1 MDTISNETLT
11 NISSRFARGES
22 SVDDVPLLLSHAVQ
36 LKIDLEFE
44 RRNVKRAEAYC
55 SNMIETLREERDMLK
70 ALLSNLL
77 ARLHRDGGHYEAEH
91 GTAKAVVDAEKNWII
106 LRQVD
111 EARAAEIARLR
122 SALHHISLDEYESS
136 SSDTEKVHIHGRLA
150 RKALKGDE
158 P

>member
-1 MDTISNETLT
+1 MTTECGRCN
-11 NISSRFARGES
+11 
-22 SVDDVPLLLSHAVQ
+22 
-36 LKIDLEFE
+36 
-44 RRNVKRAEAYC
+44 
-55 SNMIETLREERDMLK
+55 ETLREERDVLK

-91 GTAKAVVDAEKNWII
+91 GTAKAVIDAEKNWVI

-122 SALHHISLDEYESS
+122 SALHRISLDEYESS
-136 SSDTEKVHIHGRLA
+136 SSDTEKVHSHARLA